1 LSEPVI
7 IQIGSG
13 SEVSVQL
20 AADPPAS
27 VADGRV
33 VIEHELPDPD
43 GNIEPP
49 SQDAEIVM
57 SVPSPEELRREP
69 GQVKRV
75 ISEAGTG
82 TEPLVI
88 VVEAAEELRDEEL
101 APVLEAAPHTDRA
114 VIVRIIRDG

>member
-1 LSEPVI
+1 VSGPVI
-7 IQIGSG
+7 LQLGSG

-27 VADGRV
+27 IAEGRV
-33 VIEHELPDPD
+33 VVEHELPDPD

-49 SQDAEIVM
+49 HDAEIVL
-57 SVPSPEELRREP
+57 SVPSPEDFRRDP
-69 GQVKRV
+69 DRVKRV
-75 ISEAGTG
+75 IAEAGTG

-88 VVEAAEELRDEEL
+88 VVEAATELRDDEL
-101 APVLEAAPHTDRA
+101 APVLEAAPHSERA

>member
-7 IQIGSG
+7 LQVGSG

-20 AADPPAS
+20 EADPPAS
-27 VADGRV
+27 ITDGRV
-33 VIEHELPDPD
+33 VIEHELPDPE

-49 SQDAEIVM
+49 NDAEIVL
-57 SVPSPEELRREP
+57 SVPSPEELRRDPAE
-69 GQVKRV
+69 VRRV
-75 ISEAGTG
+75 IAEAGTG
-82 TEPLVI
+82 AEPLVI
-88 VVEAAEELRDEEL
+88 VIEAAEELRDEQL

>member
-1 LSEPVI
+1 VI
-7 IQIGSG
+7 LQVGSG

-20 AADPPAS
+20 EADPPAS
-27 VADGRV
+27 IADGRV
-33 VIEHELPDPD
+33 VIEHELPGRD

-49 SQDAEIVM
+49 RDAEIVM

-69 GQVKRV
+69 DQVRRV
-75 ISEAGTG
+75 IAEAGTG

-101 APVLEAAPHTDRA
+101 VPVLEAAPHTDRA

>member
-1 LSEPVI
+1 
-7 IQIGSG
+7 
-13 SEVSVQL
+13 
-20 AADPPAS
+20 
-27 VADGRV
+27 

-49 SQDAEIVM
+49 SQDAEIALA
-57 SVPSPEELRREP
+57 VPSPEQLRREP
-69 GQVKRV
+69 DEVRRV
-75 ISEAGTG
+75 IAEAGIG

-88 VVEAAEELRDEEL
+88 VIEAAEELRDEEL

>member
-7 IQIGSG
+7 VQLGSG

-27 VADGRV
+27 IADGRV

-49 SQDAEIVM
+49 NDAEIVL
-57 SVPSPEELRREP
+57 SVSSPEELRRDP
-69 GQVKRV
+69 DQVKRV
-75 ISEAGTG
+75 IAEAGTG
-82 TEPLVI
+82 TEPLAIVI
-88 VVEAAEELRDEEL
+88 EAAEELRDEEL
-101 APVLEAAPHTDRA
+101 APVLEAAPHTERA